1 MIFASSNEKFLF
13 YKIPTCLFIL
23 LPLTLIS
30 GPFLSDL
37 SVTLIAILFLIYSF
51 KRNEFEHFKNVF
63 FYLFI
68 IFCLYLLINSIFIN
82 FDLTSIKI
90 SIFYFRFG
98 VFVIAVIVLI
108 RVNNSFVKYFYY
120 CLILSF
126 AILIIDGYFQYF
138 SGENL
143 FGMELSQKNR
153 VSSLFGEELILGSFV
168 SRLFPIFLGLSILYF
183 SKIYYQKLISFI
195 FIILLYGLVFIS
207 GERTSFFFINMS
219 ILFIF
224 LLTNKSV
231 KYKSIVISSSILIV
245 LIITFFNDNAKK
257 RLIDLTIKQ
266 TNIHNLNNTH
276 IFSIQHT
283 HHYITA
289 YKIFLDNKMF
299 GVGVKKFRKVCSEE
313 KYNFSKWSCSNH
325 PHNSYIQ
332 LLSETGLIGFS
343 FMFSLLLF
351 LVFKI
356 FKHLL
361 YKFRSKEYFSNYQVF
376 IISAIV
382 ISIWP
387 LAPSGN
393 IFNNWLSIIYY
404 LSIPLLLLDKK
415 KT

>member
-1 MIFASSNEKFLF
+1 
-13 YKIPTCLFIL
+13 
-23 LPLTLIS
+23 
-30 GPFLSDL
+30 
-37 SVTLIAILFLIYSF
+37 
-51 KRNEFEHFKNVF
+51 
-63 FYLFI
+63 
-68 IFCLYLLINSIFIN
+68 
-82 FDLTSIKI
+82 
-90 SIFYFRFG
+90 
-98 VFVIAVIVLI
+98 
-108 RVNNSFVKYFYY
+108 
-120 CLILSF
+120 
-126 AILIIDGYFQYF
+126 
-138 SGENL
+138 
-143 FGMELSQKNR
+143 
-153 VSSLFGEELILGSFV
+153 
-168 SRLFPIFLGLSILYF
+168 
-183 SKIYYQKLISFI
+183 
-195 FIILLYGLVFIS
+195 
-207 GERTSFFFINMS
+207 
-219 ILFIF
+219 
-224 LLTNKSV
+224 
-231 KYKSIVISSSILIV
+231 
-245 LIITFFNDNAKK
+245 
-257 RLIDLTIKQ
+257 
-266 TNIHNLNNTH
+266 
-276 IFSIQHT
+276 
-283 HHYITA
+283 
-289 YKIFLDNKMF
+289 MF